1 VRTDLYQIG
10 EAKMEARSKEVI
22 VIKPT
27 KAQTKENRL
36 RVAAYCRVSTDSS
49 DQLNSFFAQMKYY
62 TDYIR
67 SNDNMVLV
75 DIYADEG
82 ITGTVIQ
89 KREEFKRLIKDCKNK
104 KIDRVLVKSVTR
116 FARNSLE
123 CIETVRQ
130 LKSCGVSVFFEND
143 NIDTDK
149 MNSEMILYIKSAF
162 AQGESMSASKR
173 MSTSIR
179 MKMESGTYVTS
190 NAPFGYRLID
200 GRLVVQP
207 MEAEIVRSIFKMY
220 LDGFGAIN
228 IALYLQENYPEYHW
242 NKESVRYILTNE
254 KYIGDSLWQKYYT
267 PNVLPLTSKR
277 NKGER
282 TKYYCEGTHDPI
294 IDKETFEKVRLFM
307 TEKREK
313 YYSAVTN
320 SSKKNTDWSIKCR
333 CCGWRFRPKK
343 QKDDIAWI
351 CSRKGMQKEAC
362 KTKTY
367 TNRELERAF
376 VSVYNT
382 FRQNERLLLGE
393 TISMLQTLKAKV
405 NAGNDEIGEIDRN
418 IAELTAK
425 NSMYTNLYSSGVID
439 ELVYFEKIDQIKDSI
454 TELRSRRLRLI
465 NEDENEAC
473 IEKLRKLKRILSE
486 SPENITAFDK
496 TLFSQIVEKVYA
508 EEDGALTFELLG
520 GLELKKVVGE

>member
-1 VRTDLYQIG
+1 MCADRYQIG
-10 EAKMEARSKEVI
+10 AAKMDTRSKEVI

-27 KAQTKENRL
+27 KAQSKEDRL

-67 SNDNMVLV
+67 GNENMVLV

-82 ITGTVIQ
+82 ITGTSIQ
-89 KREEFKRLIKDCKNK
+89 KRDEFKRLIKDCKNK

-130 LKSCGVSVFFEND
+130 LKSCGVSIFFEND

-162 AQGESMSASKR
+162 AQGEAMSASKR

-179 MKMESGTYVTS
+179 MKMESGTYVTPT
-190 NAPFGYRLID
+190 APFGYRLVD
-200 GRLVVQP
+200 GVLVVEP
-207 MEAEIVRSIFKMY
+207 AEANIVKHIFQMY
-220 LDGFGAIN
+220 LSGFGVAN
-228 IALYLQENYPEYHW
+228 IASYLRENYPDNNW
-242 NKESVRYILTNE
+242 NTVTIWYILSNE
-254 KYIGDSLWQKYYT
+254 RYIGDSLWQKTYT
-267 PNVLPLTSKR
+267 PNELPLKKKR
-277 NKGER
+277 NKGNVP
-282 TKYYCEGTHDPI
+282 KFYCESTHEPI
-294 IDKETFEKVRLFM
+294 IDKATFEKVCAF
-307 TEKREK
+307 KKAKGDK
-313 YYSAVTN
+313 YYKAEPAT
-320 SSKKNTDWSIKCR
+320 KEKTFDWNIMCR
-333 CCGWRFRPKK
+333 CCGWKFRRRKRTFNET
-343 QKDDIAWI
+343 WI
-351 CSRKGMQKEAC
+351 CSRKGTQKEVC
-362 KTKTY
+362 KTRTY

-405 NAGNDEIGEIDRN
+405 NAGNDEIGEIDRK

-439 ELVYFEKIDQIKDSI
+439 ELVYFEKVDQIKDSI

-465 NEDENEAC
+465 NDDENEAC
-473 IEKLRKLKRILSE
+473 IEKLRKLKRILEE
-486 SPENITAFDK
+486 SPESITAFDK
-496 TLFSQIVEKVYA
+496 VLFQKIVEKVYA
-508 EEDGALTFELLG
+508 EVDGALTFELLG
-520 GLELKKVVGE
+520 GLELKKAVGA

>member
-1 VRTDLYQIG
+1 MCADRYQIG
-10 EAKMEARSKEVI
+10 AAKMDTRSKEVI

-27 KAQTKENRL
+27 KAQSKEDRL

-67 SNDNMVLV
+67 SHDNMVLV

-82 ITGTVIQ
+82 ITGTSIQ
-89 KREEFKRLIKDCKNK
+89 KREEFKRLIRDCKNK
-104 KIDRVLVKSVTR
+104 RIDRVLVKSVTR

-130 LKSCGVSVFFEND
+130 LKSCDVSVFFEND

-162 AQGESMSASKR
+162 AQGEAMSASKR

-179 MKMESGTYVTS
+179 MKMESGTYVTPT
-190 NAPFGYRLID
+190 APFGYRLIE
-200 GRLVVQP
+200 GKLVVEP
-207 MEAEIVRSIFKMY
+207 TEAEIVKSIFRMY
-220 LDGFGAIN
+220 LDGFGVVN
-228 IALYLQENYPEYHW
+228 ISLYLQENHPEYHW
-242 NKESVRYILTNE
+242 NKEGIRYILTNE

-267 PNVLPLTSKR
+267 PTILPLATKR
-277 NKGER
+277 NKGEVA
-282 TKYYCEGTHDPI
+282 KYYCEGTHEPI

-307 TEKREK
+307 MEKRGK
-313 YYSAVTN
+313 YYSADAT
-320 SSKKNTDWSIKCR
+320 SSGKSIDWNIKCR
-333 CCGWRFRPKK
+333 CCGWKFRSKK
-343 QKDDIAWI
+343 QKCDVTWI
-351 CSRKGMQKEAC
+351 CSRKGTQKEVC
-362 KTKTY
+362 KTRTY

-405 NAGNDEIGEIDRN
+405 NAGNDEIGEIDRK

-439 ELVYFEKIDQIKDSI
+439 ELVYFEKVDQIKDSI

-473 IEKLRKLKRILSE
+473 IEKLRKLKRILEE
-486 SPENITAFDK
+486 SPESITAFDK
-496 TLFSQIVEKVYA
+496 GLFQKIVEKVYA
-508 EEDGALTFELLG
+508 EVDGALTFELLG
-520 GLELKKVVGE
+520 GLELKKAVGA

>member
-1 VRTDLYQIG
+1 MDT
-10 EAKMEARSKEVI
+10 RSKEVI

-27 KAQTKENRL
+27 KAQSKEDRL

-67 SNDNMVLV
+67 SHDNMVLV

-82 ITGTVIQ
+82 ITGTSIQ
-89 KREEFKRLIKDCKNK
+89 KREEFKRLIRDCKNK
-104 KIDRVLVKSVTR
+104 RIDRVLVKSVTR

-162 AQGESMSASKR
+162 AQGEAMSASKR
-173 MSTSIR
+173 MTTSVR
-179 MKMESGTYVTS
+179 MKMESGTYVTPT
-190 NAPFGYRLID
+190 APFGYRLVD
-200 GRLVVQP
+200 GVLVVEP
-207 MEAEIVRSIFKMY
+207 TEAEIVKHIFKMY
-220 LDGFGAIN
+220 LDGFGKVN
-228 IALYLQENYPEYHW
+228 IVSHLKETHPEYEW
-242 NKESVRYILTNE
+242 NVEGVHYILTNE

-267 PNVLPLTSKR
+267 PHELPLKTRR
-277 NKGER
+277 NHGEVP
-282 TKYYCEGTHDPI
+282 KYYCKDTHEAI
-294 IDKETFEKVRLFM
+294 IDKTTFEKVRVFM
-307 TEKREK
+307 QTKREK
-313 YYSAVTN
+313 FFSAESAIKQNVF
-320 SSKKNTDWSIKCR
+320 DWNIKCR
-333 CCGWRFRPKK
+333 CCGWKFRSKK
-343 QKDDIAWI
+343 QKCDVTWI
-351 CSRKGMQKEAC
+351 CSRKGTQKEVC
-362 KTKTY
+362 KTRTY

-405 NAGNDEIGEIDRN
+405 NAGNDEIGEIDRK

-439 ELVYFEKIDQIKDSI
+439 ELVYFEKVDQIKDSI

-473 IEKLRKLKRILSE
+473 IEKLRKLKRILEE
-486 SPENITAFDK
+486 SPESITAFDK
-496 TLFSQIVEKVYA
+496 GLFQKIVEKVYA
-508 EEDGALTFELLG
+508 EVDGALTFELLG
-520 GLELKKVVGE
+520 GLELKKAVGA